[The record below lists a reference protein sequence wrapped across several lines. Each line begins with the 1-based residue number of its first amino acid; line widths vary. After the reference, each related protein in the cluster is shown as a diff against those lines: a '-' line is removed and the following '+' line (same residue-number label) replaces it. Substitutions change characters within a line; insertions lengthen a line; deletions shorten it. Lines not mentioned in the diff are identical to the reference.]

1 MISIHGR
8 KGSIRKR
15 VFLGAALLVVCIY
28 LSYQTFSCVGGPKV
42 YMVPSDPIR
51 YIYDEKNHA
60 IPYNK
65 DMPLIFIGG
74 MPRSGTTLMRA
85 MLDAHPLVRCGEE
98 TRVIPRILAMRF
110 QWEKS
115 AVEKKRL
122 MEAGMTSEVIDS
134 AISAF
139 ILEVIAK
146 HGEAA
151 PRLCN
156 KDPFTLKS
164 SIYLKQLFPNARF
177 LLLIRDGRAV
187 VHSIITRKVT
197 ITGFDLTSYSK
208 CLKKWN
214 QAMESMY
221 SQCVQVGPSRCMPVY
236 YEKLVLHPE
245 FWMRKILDFLDLEWD
260 DRVLHHEEYIG
271 KPGGISISKTERS
284 TDQVIQPVNLEALSK
299 WVGKMP
305 KDVVQDMHKIAPM
318 LSVLGYDPQANPP
331 NYGKPDAMVAQNTQD
346 IQNNREYWRKKV
358 DIIIKDIPAKGST
371 FNRTQNF
378 HRTNGSSLR
387 YRNTSSHMT

>member
-1 MISIHGR
+1 MSIHGR

-15 VFLGAALLVVCIY
+15 VFLGTALFVVCLY

-51 YIYDEKNHA
+51 YIYDEKNRA

-65 DMPLIFIGG
+65 EMPLIFIGG

-122 MEAGMTSEVIDS
+122 MEAGMTSEVIDT

-221 SQCVQVGPSRCMPVY
+221 SQCIQVGPSRCMPVY
-236 YEKLVLHPE
+236 YEKLVLQPE
-245 FWMRKILDFLDLEWD
+245 YWMRKILEFLDLEWD
-260 DRVLHHEEYIG
+260 NRVLHHEEYIG

-299 WVGKMP
+299 WVGRMP
-305 KDVVQDMHKIAPM
+305 KDVVQDMPKIAPM

-331 NYGKPDAMVAQNTQD
+331 NYGKPDAIVAQNTHD

-358 DIIIKDIPAKGST
+358 DVIIKDIPAKRST

-378 HRTNGSSLR
+378 HRTNDRSVP